1 MRLEYAMDVLVYTIL
16 YVWSSPSTNRFVVN
30 PQFWRLG
37 ESERA
42 RVRVMRYQTL
52 PLVCSNVFDPKFV
65 VLVFSSILLNEL

>member
-1 MRLEYAMDVLVYTIL
+1 MRLEYAMD
-16 YVWSSPSTNRFVVN
+16 VN

-52 PLVCSNVFDPKFV
+52 PLACSNVFDPKFV

>member
-1 MRLEYAMDVLVYTIL
+1 MRKRNE
-16 YVWSSPSTNRFVVN
+16 STHTNGTKMTVN

-42 RVRVMRYQTL
+42 RVRVMRHQTL
-52 PLVCSNVFDPKFV
+52 PLACSNVFDPKFV

>member
-1 MRLEYAMDVLVYTIL
+1 M
-16 YVWSSPSTNRFVVN
+16 VN

-52 PLVCSNVFDPKFV
+52 PLACSNVFDPKFI
-65 VLVFSSILLNEL
+65 VLV